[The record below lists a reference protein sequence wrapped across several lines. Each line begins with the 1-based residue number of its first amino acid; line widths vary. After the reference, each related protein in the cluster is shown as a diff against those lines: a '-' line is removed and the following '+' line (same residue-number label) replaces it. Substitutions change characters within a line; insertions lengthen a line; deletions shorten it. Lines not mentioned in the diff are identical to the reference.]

1 MLVLLP
7 VRDNTASQ
15 VVFFIFFVL
24 PPERHKVKQG
34 AKAFQQRVKN
44 QLFLLLLDRQLC
56 KAAPWEPRMKYKD
69 LKIVEMLIF
78 LIPFVP
84 CPFVAPTMEGIQKQE
99 LSDKKSCT
107 KLQMQSSPPLPVLY
121 M

>member
-78 LIPFVP
+78 FNSVCSMSICGPHNGGNSK
-84 CPFVAPTMEGIQKQE
+84 AGAQ
-99 LSDKKSCT
+99 
-107 KLQMQSSPPLPVLY
+107 
-121 M
+121 

>member
-1 MLVLLP
+1 MKTTGKTHIFLETSQCHNACTP
-7 VRDNTASQ
+7 PGVRDNTASQ
-15 VVFFIFFVL
+15 VVFSFCNLVVTLFVL

-69 LKIVEMLIF
+69 LKIAEMLIF
-78 LIPFVP
+78 
-84 CPFVAPTMEGIQKQE
+84 
-99 LSDKKSCT
+99 
-107 KLQMQSSPPLPVLY
+107 
-121 M
+121 